1 MLAHRDFE
9 SNCKRIARYVMK
21 QASNPASEE
30 FSDMICLGRFSITVS
45 EPFVKW
51 FNAEIKRDK
60 KMLRKFNGEIN
71 RHLKGC
77 SVQWDTIG
85 KDERWLLVFYIE
97 FDDPDPEF
105 EDW

>member
-1 MLAHRDFE
+1 
-9 SNCKRIARYVMK
+9 
-21 QASNPASEE
+21 
-30 FSDMICLGRFSITVS
+30 
-45 EPFVKW
+45 
-51 FNAEIKRDK
+51 
-60 KMLRKFNGEIN
+60 MLRKFNCEIN